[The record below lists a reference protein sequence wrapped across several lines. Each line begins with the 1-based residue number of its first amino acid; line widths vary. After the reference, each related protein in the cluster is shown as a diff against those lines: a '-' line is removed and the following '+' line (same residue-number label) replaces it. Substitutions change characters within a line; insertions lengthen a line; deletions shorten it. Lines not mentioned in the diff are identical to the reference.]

1 MGIKIKKL
9 SIKNFKV
16 YKEKEFDFKDNS
28 LIVFDGPNGFG
39 KTTFFDAMELIFT
52 GKIRRYDDF
61 KSKLIDNRETRLEN
75 PLYNNEGD
83 GLPITLKVQFEYKGV
98 DYFLMRQ
105 TEPFNELNNYL
116 DFNAFKLFALAN
128 FEDIPTENNR
138 KSDDYISEFLGLN
151 YKDDFEFLNY
161 IEQEDSLYLLKR
173 NEKDKQESISY
184 LFNTQDF
191 EVKIN
196 KFKLIKDRL
205 KKFDDSFLQ
214 EIDKLEEKIESIKE
228 DIFNEEKTEF
238 SKLFEK
244 KEYNWDSED
253 IDFDITSYESIL
265 AEDAGILPKI
275 KNLIQNKEDFLKSI
289 YNKKLD
295 RVLDEEM
302 TLTRIYYYDYFRK
315 EEEKIFL
322 ERDLSLLIDNLIEG
336 LDDFSFTQLMDN
348 DYDLDTKI
356 KDEIDDDQIIASYEK
371 KLNELKVAYERSD
384 KASKIYARMLSSHNN
399 LKSHLNEFHINI
411 EENGICPLCGY
422 DWGSKEALLEEIEE
436 QRLELEEFDKDLN
449 AELNNLRNKFL
460 SNQAEELIG
469 VLENFQEDFLFK
481 KEYFESDFFNKDFKK
496 LDDEI
501 KDILKTLEIDYSKLI
516 STSTELKD
524 EQNKPDGFLEFL
536 QLQKITFDE
545 DNLMSYFEEIY
556 SSYFDRNVESLENLS
571 ITDIDKKKLYI
582 RYRFSLYLDESLK
595 NKNADLEKLQNQKS
609 KCQNSLST
617 VNRIVKSLQES
628 LKSYN
633 DQLIKDIELLFHIY
647 SGRIVQDF
655 YGGLGLF
662 IVNKRDKIKF
672 VTAPDKTYDAI
683 FSMSNGQLSALII
696 SFTMALNK
704 KYSSNK
710 LLLID
715 DPVQSMDDMN
725 TAGFVEVLRNDF
737 KDTQIFLSTH
747 EQNLSTYVRYKF
759 KKFNISTLRYSLN
772 ENHLQ

>member
-9 SIKNFKV
+9 YIKNFKV

-39 KTTFFDAMELIFT
+39 KTTFFDAIELIFT

-61 KSKLIDNRETRLEN
+61 KRKLIDNREARLEN
-75 PLYNNEGD
+75 PLYNNDAD
-83 GLPITLKVQFEYKGV
+83 GSPITLKVQFEYKGD

-105 TEPFNELNNYL
+105 TAPLNELSNYL
-116 DFNAFKLFALAN
+116 DFNVFQLFALEN
-128 FEDIPTENNR
+128 FEDTPTENNK
-138 KSDDYISEFLGLN
+138 KSDDYISEFLGPN
-151 YKDDFEFLNY
+151 YRDDFEFLNY
-161 IEQEDSLYLLKR
+161 IEQEDSLYLLKK

-205 KKFDDSFLQ
+205 KKFDNSFSK
-214 EIDKLEEKIESIKE
+214 EIDKLDEEIESIKE
-228 DIFNEEKTEF
+228 DIFQEEKTEF
-238 SKLFEK
+238 FKLFE

-265 AEDAGILPKI
+265 EEDAGILPKI
-275 KNLIQNKEDFLKSI
+275 KNLIQNKEDFVKSI

-302 TLTRIYYYDYFRK
+302 TLSRIYYYDYFRK

-322 ERDLSLLIDNLIEG
+322 ERDLSFLIDNLIEG

-348 DYDLDTKI
+348 DYDLDTNI
-356 KDEIDDDQIIASYEK
+356 KDKIDDDQIIASYEK
-371 KLNELKVAYERSD
+371 KLDELKVAYERSD

-422 DWGSKEALLEEIEE
+422 DWESKEVLLKEIEE
-436 QRLELEEFDKDLN
+436 QQLELEEFDKNLN
-449 AELNNLRNKFL
+449 TELNNLRDTFL
-460 SNQAEELIG
+460 SNEAEELMGI
-469 VLENFQEDFLFK
+469 LEDFQAGFLYE
-481 KEYFESDFFNKDFKK
+481 KEYFEDNFFNRDFIK
-496 LDDEI
+496 LDNEI
-501 KDILKTLEIDYSKLI
+501 KDILKTLEINYSNLI
-516 STSTELKD
+516 STSTDLKGG
-524 EQNKPDGFLEFL
+524 ENNPDRFLEFL
-536 QLQKITFDE
+536 RLQKKTYDE
-545 DNLMSYFEEIY
+545 GNLKSYFEEIY
-556 SSYFDRNVESLENLS
+556 SSYFDRNIESLENLS
-571 ITDIDKKKLYI
+571 IPDIDKKKLYI

-595 NKNADLEKLQNQKS
+595 NKNEDLEKLQSQRS

-617 VNRIVKSLQES
+617 VDRIVKSLQES

-662 IVNKRDKIKF
+662 IINKRDKIKF
-672 VTAPDKTYDAI
+672 VTAPNKTYDAI

-747 EQNLSTYVRYKF
+747 EQSMSTYVRYKF
-759 KKFNISTLRYSLN
+759 KKFNISSLRYSLN
-772 ENHLQ
+772 EN